1 MEEYGEKLIRLV
13 KKILASI
20 LKEQAPDDEALQ
32 TALCKVEAIINDRPL
47 TMVTNDPNDLEP
59 LTPNHLLLLRSKPV
73 MPPRLFQRGDLY
85 SRTRWRQVRYI
96 ADFFWKRWVREYLPL
111 MKERSKWN
119 NPRRKFTPGNLVVI
133 MDETAPTNSGL
144 MGRVVKALPG
154 TKGLVRNVLV
164 KTKTSILFRPIT
176 NLCLLIEAD

>member
-59 LTPNHLLLLRSKPV
+59 LTPNHLLLLMAKPV
-73 MPPRLFQRGDLY
+73 MPPGLFQRGDLY
-85 SRTRWRQVRYI
+85 SRRRWRQVQYI
-96 ADFFWKRWVREYLPL
+96 ADLLWKRWVREYLPL
-111 MKERSKWN
+111 MQERSKWN
-119 NPRRKFTPGNLVVI
+119 NPRRNVTPGDLVII
-133 MDETAPTNSGL
+133 MDETAP
-144 MGRVVKALPG
+144 
-154 TKGLVRNVLV
+154 RN
-164 KTKTSILFRPIT
+164 P
-176 NLCLLIEAD
+176 